1 MNEKFTEQTQVENNE
16 KKKNLF
22 FYLAAIGAFLFWGT
36 SFAFGK
42 IVSPYPLSPLSITA
56 FRTLIGTITLFLII
70 LISGK
75 LKEWY
80 LEFKKNLWKFL
91 IMGIC
96 VYSLAFLMEYWAL
109 SYTKA
114 SNQAILSNT
123 MVIWVVII
131 NFLVFHHKPKKI
143 FLVGMLFA
151 IIGAILI
158 MISEDLTLSG
168 ENILGDLGTLVAY
181 FIWGIYSAFMAK
193 INVNTNSLFSTLSTF
208 LWASI
213 FLVPLSLIKG
223 SYQEICELSLIQW
236 GATLYLGIICG
247 GIAFWLYNLAL
258 SNKNISSEYIA
269 FFSLLN
275 PIIGVFAGVILLHEI
290 ITPRAII
297 GILFIISAIFITNKT
312 VGSTDEN
319 DSIQKKL

>member
-1 MNEKFTEQTQVENNE
+1 MIEKSQEQSPVEIKE
-16 KKKNLF
+16 KKKFLLY
-22 FYLAAIGAFLFWGT
+22 YLAAIGAFLFWGT

-42 IVSPYPLSPLSITA
+42 IVSPNPLSPLSITA
-56 FRTLIGTITLFLII
+56 FRTLIGTVTLFLII
-70 LISGK
+70 FFSGK
-75 LKEWY
+75 LKEW
-80 LEFKKNLWKFL
+80 LLDFKKNLWKYL

-96 VYSLAFLMEYWAL
+96 VYSLAFLMEYWSL

-143 FLVGMLFA
+143 FLVGMFLA

-158 MISEDLTLSG
+158 MISEDLTFNG
-168 ENILGDLGTLVAY
+168 EYILGDIGTLIAY
-181 FIWGIYSAFMAK
+181 LIWGFYSAFMAK
-193 INVNTNSLFSTLSTF
+193 INVNSNSLYATLSTF

-213 FLVPLSLIKG
+213 FLVPLSLING

-247 GIAFWLYNLAL
+247 GIAFWLYNIGL

-275 PIIGVFAGVILLHEI
+275 PIIGVFSGMILLNEVI
-290 ITPRAII
+290 PPRAII

-312 VGSTDEN
+312 VDNMDEN
-319 DSIQKKL
+319 DSNQKKI

>member
-1 MNEKFTEQTQVENNE
+1 
-16 KKKNLF
+16 
-22 FYLAAIGAFLFWGT
+22 
-36 SFAFGK
+36 
-42 IVSPYPLSPLSITA
+42 
-56 FRTLIGTITLFLII
+56 
-70 LISGK
+70 
-75 LKEWY
+75 
-80 LEFKKNLWKFL
+80 
-91 IMGIC
+91 MGIC

-131 NFLVFHHKPKKI
+131 NYFVFHHKPKKA
-143 FLVGMLFA
+143 FLIGMFFA
-151 IIGAILI
+151 IIGAVLI
-158 MISEDLTLSG
+158 MISEDFSFSG
-168 ENILGDLGTLVAY
+168 QYILGDIGTLIAY
-181 FIWGIYSAFMAK
+181 LIWGFYSAFMAK
-193 INVNTNSLFSTLSTF
+193 INANTNSLFSTLSTF

-213 FLVPLSLIKG
+213 FLVPISLIKG
-223 SYQEICELSLIQW
+223 SYEEICELSLIQW
-236 GATLYLGIICG
+236 GSALYLGIICG

-275 PIIGVFAGVILLHEI
+275 PIIGVFAGMILLQEI

-312 VGSTDEN
+312 VGNKVEN
-319 DSIQKKL
+319 DSIQKKI

>member
-1 MNEKFTEQTQVENNE
+1 MSSPVEI
-16 KKKNLF
+16 KKKKTFLLY
-22 FYLAAIGAFLFWGT
+22 YLAAIGAFLFWGT

-42 IVSPYPLSPLSITA
+42 IVSPNPLSPLSITA
-56 FRTLIGTITLFLII
+56 FRTLIGTVTLFLII
-70 LISGK
+70 FFSGK
-75 LKEWY
+75 LKEW
-80 LEFKKNLWKFL
+80 LLDFKKNLWKYL

-131 NFLVFHHKPKKI
+131 NFLVFQHKPKKI
-143 FLVGMLFA
+143 FLVGMLLA
-151 IIGAILI
+151 IIGAMLI
-158 MISEDLTLSG
+158 MLSEDLTFSG
-168 ENILGDLGTLVAY
+168 EYILGDIGTLIAY
-181 FIWGIYSAFMAK
+181 LIWGFYSAFMAK
-193 INVNTNSLFSTLSTF
+193 INANSNSLFSTLSIF
-208 LWASI
+208 LWATI
-213 FLVPLSLIKG
+213 FLVPLSLING

-236 GATLYLGIICG
+236 GAALYLGIICG
-247 GIAFWLYNLAL
+247 GIAFWLYNLGL

-275 PIIGVFAGVILLHEI
+275 PIIGVFAGMILLDES

-297 GILFIISAIFITNKT
+297 GILFIISAIFITNMT
-312 VGSTDEN
+312 VGNKDEDDN
-319 DSIQKKL
+319 IQKKI

>member
-1 MNEKFTEQTQVENNE
+1 MIEKSQELPPVEIKE
-16 KKKNLF
+16 KKKFLLY
-22 FYLAAIGAFLFWGT
+22 YLAAIGAFLFWGT

-42 IVSPYPLSPLSITA
+42 IVSPNPLSPLSITA
-56 FRTLIGTITLFLII
+56 FRTLIGTVTLFL
-70 LISGK
+70 LIFFSGK
-75 LKEWY
+75 LKEW
-80 LEFKKNLWKFL
+80 LLDFKKNLWKYL

-143 FLVGMLFA
+143 FLVGMLLA
-151 IIGAILI
+151 IIGAMLI
-158 MISEDLTLSG
+158 MLSEDLTFSG
-168 ENILGDLGTLVAY
+168 EYILGDIGTLIAY
-181 FIWGIYSAFMAK
+181 LIWGFYSAFMAK
-193 INVNTNSLFSTLSTF
+193 INVNSNSLFATLSTF

-213 FLVPLSLIKG
+213 FLVPLSLING
-223 SYQEICELSLIQW
+223 SYQEICDLSLIQW
-236 GATLYLGIICG
+236 GAALYLGIICG
-247 GIAFWLYNLAL
+247 GIAFWLYNLGL

-275 PIIGVFAGVILLHEI
+275 PIIGVFSGMILLQEE

-312 VGSTDEN
+312 IGNKDEDDN
-319 DSIQKKL
+319 IQKKI